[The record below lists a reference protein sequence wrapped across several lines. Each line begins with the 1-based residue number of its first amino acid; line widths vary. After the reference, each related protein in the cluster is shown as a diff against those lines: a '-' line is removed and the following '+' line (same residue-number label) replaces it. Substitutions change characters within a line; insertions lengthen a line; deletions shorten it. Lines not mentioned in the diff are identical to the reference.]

1 MTRHENEILAKQLVT
16 MLTLSRASAAS
27 AHMGIGV
34 DDPDISG
41 ALLAEVE
48 HLARE
53 DPDLRGRIHGQIKR
67 GQRQSITDALTDKLD
82 SDTHATEVLT
92 ALMGGGDH
100 DRHTHNGKPT
110 GWRKHIRASYGRMRT
125 FLVEG
130 GWVARKVAAVWIS
143 VLIAV
148 PVAIVFFILWSDLG
162 HEPEPDELA
171 VLLLKGF
178 AVWCL
183 SFLPGW
189 LYVRFLGQ
197 RAGALWNEY
206 VLHLHRLGWDE
217 PQFLPR
223 PPISSEFFSE
233 WLRRGGPVHQH
244 KQSLY
249 RQKFDA
255 YYGKAVADNM
265 QRTNFAVKT
274 DTMFP
279 VFVATALLATC
290 WTATLW
296 DTSFIENPS
305 SVWDVLK
312 FAFLGAY
319 AFVAQSLVRR
329 FFQSDL
335 RPSAYAAAILRIVFV
350 LLTVAALHQIMGFVD
365 YRTEAAVAFVVGLF
379 PVIAL
384 QALHR
389 LAATVLR
396 VVVPQLTP
404 EYPLNQLD
412 GLNVWYEAR
421 LLEEGIED
429 MENLATANL
438 IDVILHTRVPVGRL
452 VDWVDQATLYLHL
465 DRVERG
471 WGERRFVRRA
481 RKIQQEVALNA
492 ARHDAQGRQADEGT
506 TSKHAD
512 PRNETSTRVEGSTNP
527 ALRAGTHTRVA
538 LRQLGI
544 RTATDLLKAF
554 PPDQADPVERGEPS
568 GRRKGDFKHLFPEG
582 LDKECLDREGL
593 DESQIRILVRVL
605 SQNTNL
611 AAVWNWQSRGVK
623 PRDEQRGVLVIS
635 RARRAASIGGQTG

>member
-1 MTRHENEILAKQLVT
+1 MH
-16 MLTLSRASAAS
+16 
-27 AHMGIGV
+27 
-34 DDPDISG
+34 
-41 ALLAEVE
+41 
-48 HLARE
+48 
-53 DPDLRGRIHGQIKR
+53 
-67 GQRQSITDALTDKLD
+67 
-82 SDTHATEVLT
+82 
-92 ALMGGGDH
+92 
-100 DRHTHNGKPT
+100 
-110 GWRKHIRASYGRMRT
+110 T
-125 FLVEG
+125 FLVED
-130 GWVARKVAAVWIS
+130 GWVARKVAAVWIT
-143 VLIAV
+143 VLITV
-148 PVAIVFFILWSDLG
+148 PVAIVFFILLG
-162 HEPEPDELA
+162 GFGREPEPEEFA

-183 SFLPGW
+183 SFIPGW

-217 PQFLPR
+217 PQFLPE
-223 PPISSEFFSE
+223 PPKGSEFHSE
-233 WLRRGGPVHQH
+233 WSSRGGIRHED

-255 YYGKAVADNM
+255 YYGRAVADNTE
-265 QRTNFAVKT
+265 RTNFAVKT

-296 DTSFIENPS
+296 DSSFIENPS

-335 RPSAYAAAILRIVFV
+335 RPSAYAAAILRIVVV
-350 LLTVAALHQIMGFVD
+350 LLTVAALHQILGFVD
-365 YRTEAAVAFVVGLF
+365 LRTEAAVAFAVGLF

-471 WGERRFVRRA
+471 WGERRFVRQA
-481 RKIQQEVALNA
+481 RKIQQDFALEA
-492 ARHDAQGRQADEGT
+492 AKHDARGLQADKGT
-506 TSKHAD
+506 TSHHAH
-512 PRNETSTRVEGSTNP
+512 PRNQASKRVEGSTNP

-544 RTATDLLKAF
+544 RSATDLLKAF
-554 PPDQADPVERGEPS
+554 PPDQADPIET
-568 GRRKGDFKHLFPEG
+568 GDGNGTQKAAFKHLFPEG

-593 DESQIRILVRVL
+593 DEYQIRILVRVL
-605 SQNTNL
+605 NQDTNL

-623 PRDEQRGVLVIS
+623 PRDKLPAVRAEQHELR
-635 RARRAASIGGQTG
+635 